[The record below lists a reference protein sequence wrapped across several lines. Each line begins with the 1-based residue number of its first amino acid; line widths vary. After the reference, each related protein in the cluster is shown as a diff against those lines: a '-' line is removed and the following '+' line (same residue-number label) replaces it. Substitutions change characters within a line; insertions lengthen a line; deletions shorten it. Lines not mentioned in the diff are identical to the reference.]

1 MTIRRITENISSQI
15 NQPDTSA
22 AADQAAASSSG
33 ISEVSDSI
41 EQGSF
46 ASFTSEMASNG
57 GAVDPNALVQYVLRE
72 SYMQTTEDLRSFAE
86 KVKYFN
92 EQKAALRDQLSQAG
106 LMTDAL
112 KSGFE
117 DPSASNPM
125 EVVFETLRQSIH
137 DANENKQYYLNQAQE
152 LVQLEKNF
160 VVSTERKS
168 DTKSSSDDD

>member
-1 MTIRRITENISSQI
+1 
-15 NQPDTSA
+15 
-22 AADQAAASSSG
+22 
-33 ISEVSDSI
+33 
-41 EQGSF
+41 
-46 ASFTSEMASNG
+46 
-57 GAVDPNALVQYVLRE
+57 
-72 SYMQTTEDLRSFAE
+72 
-86 KVKYFN
+86 
-92 EQKAALRDQLSQAG
+92 